1 MSGSA
6 TFTIVTSTRSMKVPV
21 QIATSGSHLRTDAT
35 CPRSVAR
42 NLSPDESC
50 VMRSPVD
57 MSTRRDVDS
66 TTVSRGLQG
75 AVGSP
80 LVSAVD
86 LLIAAGVAF
95 LAGVINSI
103 AGGGSLVLFPTLIAL
118 GLPTVSAN
126 VTNSVAQWPGYL
138 GGVVGFRAEYTGQ
151 RGRLIRFGIV
161 GALGGVTGSVL
172 LLTTPSQAFD
182 VVVPVLVLLASLLL
196 AVQPLLTRRLQADE
210 HAGPRRDPVW
220 LYVALFLAT
229 VYGGYFGGAL
239 GVILVGVLGIG
250 LHRLKLANALKSA
263 LSAVTATVTLVVF
276 GLFGPIDWAVIAV
289 AAPASLVGGFLGAR
303 IATRIPTTPLR
314 IFIVVF
320 GVAVAIY
327 LFLRI

>member
-1 MSGSA
+1 MS
-6 TFTIVTSTRSMKVPV
+6 P
-21 QIATSGSHLRTDAT
+21 
-35 CPRSVAR
+35 
-42 NLSPDESC
+42 
-50 VMRSPVD
+50 
-57 MSTRRDVDS
+57 
-66 TTVSRGLQG
+66 
-75 AVGSP
+75 
-80 LVSAVD
+80 VD
-86 LLIAAGVAF
+86 LLIAAGVAL
-95 LAGVINSI
+95 LAGGINSI
-103 AGGGSLVLFPTLIAL
+103 AGGGSLILFPVLVGL
-118 GLPTVSAN
+118 GLGTVPAN

-138 GGVVGFRAEYTGQ
+138 GGVVGFRDEYAGQ
-151 RGRLIRFGIV
+151 RSRLIRFGIIA
-161 GALGGVTGSVL
+161 ALGGITGSVL
-172 LLTTPSQAFD
+172 LLTTPSEAFD

-196 AVQPLLTRRLQADE
+196 AVQPLLTRRLPDEDQA
-210 HAGPRRDPVW
+210 PRRDPVW
-220 LYVALFLAT
+220 LYVALFFAT

-289 AAPASLVGGFLGAR
+289 AAPASLIGGFLGAR

>member
-1 MSGSA
+1 
-6 TFTIVTSTRSMKVPV
+6 
-21 QIATSGSHLRTDAT
+21 
-35 CPRSVAR
+35 
-42 NLSPDESC
+42 
-50 VMRSPVD
+50 
-57 MSTRRDVDS
+57 
-66 TTVSRGLQG
+66 
-75 AVGSP
+75 
-80 LVSAVD
+80 VSAVD

-95 LAGVINSI
+95 VAGVINSI
-103 AGGGSLVLFPTLIAL
+103 AGGGSLILFPTLVAL
-118 GLPTVSAN
+118 GLPTVAAN

-138 GGVVGFRAEYTGQ
+138 GGVVGFRDEYAGQ
-151 RGRLIRFGIV
+151 RSRLIRFGIIAV
-161 GALGGVTGSVL
+161 LGGITGSVL
-172 LLTTPSQAFD
+172 LLTTPSKAFD

-196 AVQPLLTRRLQADE
+196 AVQPLLTRRLPDENQA
-210 HAGPRRDPVW
+210 PRRDPVW
-220 LYVALFLAT
+220 LHVALFFAT

-303 IATRIPTTPLR
+303 IATRIPATPLR
-314 IFIVVF
+314 IFIVAF
-320 GVAVAIY
+320 GVAVSIY